1 MSRFL
6 NLLAALAS
14 FGAFAML
21 IQWGFTLS
29 TLDPSDIPVIKKAE
43 GPARVA
49 PDDPG
54 GEIVGTQGLAL
65 NAIQSKGA
73 AESTSEQVVL
83 APRAEPFQPEDVAGI
98 DIENRLPEATEAAAN
113 VEEIIADALKND
125 VQGTLTMASELSE
138 DLKKADETAM
148 AKAKA
153 LFGITDDAQTGEEV
167 VAKTA
172 TPEVVEEKP
181 TEVAQTPE
189 NDPLAIRP
197 KRRPSELKAVAK
209 VEPEAPEAPKT
220 APKEVVKVAAVQD
233 SNKPKAGTP
242 VIQLGAYLSDQI
254 ADSEWG
260 RLSSRHGDL
269 LGKFTR
275 YKTTTVAANG
285 KTYHRLRLHGFAD
298 DAEAKSLCVAI
309 KARGADCL
317 FAREK

>member
-209 VEPEAPEAPKT
+209 VEPEAPEGKST
-220 APKEVVKVAAVQD
+220 SYTLEKNKKELACYYKKSNRYVGNKAKVFLIVKGQCTLCMKD
-233 SNKPKAGTP
+233 KLKAMMEFEEFEK
-242 VIQLGAYLSDQI
+242 LS
-254 ADSEWG
+254 
-260 RLSSRHGDL
+260 
-269 LGKFTR
+269 
-275 YKTTTVAANG
+275 
-285 KTYHRLRLHGFAD
+285 
-298 DAEAKSLCVAI
+298 
-309 KARGADCL
+309 
-317 FAREK
+317 